1 MNRLFTAIIVLAA
14 VAGADAAERTIEQKR
29 AAAAAV
35 LGLDAQPARSA
46 ASGCIEP
53 LYAAR
58 NLTVMGVRGGGGF
71 AVVANDDGSAAVL
84 GYSREGFSGAMPCGL
99 RWWLEA
105 TDAALERGVVG
116 DVDADGLVQGGRVA
130 PKVGPLLTS
139 KWAQGEPFNGLCP
152 ALESGGHCVAGCV
165 PVAMAQVMRY
175 HRWPVRGTGTHEYL
189 LGTMPDGSEKWL
201 SADFGSTVYAW
212 DDMLDSYAPGAFS
225 EAQAAAVAELVYHC
239 GVGAEAGFGGEGTSA
254 NVTDGGYAMLTYL
267 GYNPDMAYLERSEHE
282 EDWMEMLIGEID
294 AGRPVIYDGRKL
306 NGGDFITADRHAF
319 VIDGYGDDGL
329 FHVNWGWGGMAD
341 GMYRLDYL
349 KPDEDEGYNYDQY
362 MLLGIAP
369 AGVDVPRRYLFS
381 NRRITIGI
389 NGIYGFLYGGIAQV
403 VNCSCRPLY
412 GRLSLVAEG
421 NGWFGELFSTDVS
434 GIRPLAG
441 FQLRNGQFDLPA
453 SMPDGDY
460 RIYAAFYDE
469 LHGEWVRVDYAP
481 NSTDEYV
488 VTKEGTTFTRYEGI
502 CTSAG
507 SAVAGGM
514 APDGEARVYD
524 MSGRLVMSAPAE
536 GFSADDIPGRGT
548 FIVSCGGTVRKV
560 AKP

>member
-1 MNRLFTAIIVLAA
+1 MNRLFTAIIVFAA

-35 LGLDAQPARSA
+35 LGLDVQPARSA
-46 ASGCIEP
+46 AAG
-53 LYAAR
+53 
-58 NLTVMGVRGGGGF
+58 
-71 AVVANDDGSAAVL
+71 L

-152 ALESGGHCVAGCV
+152 ALASGGHCVAGCV

-306 NGGDFITADRHAF
+306 NGGDFLTADRHAF

-329 FHVNWGWGGMAD
+329 FHVNWGW
-341 GMYRLDYL
+341 
-349 KPDEDEGYNYDQY
+349 
-362 MLLGIAP
+362 
-369 AGVDVPRRYLFS
+369 VPPGLPQARR
-381 NRRITIGI
+381 
-389 NGIYGFLYGGIAQV
+389 
-403 VNCSCRPLY
+403 
-412 GRLSLVAEG
+412 GRGL
-421 NGWFGELFSTDVS
+421 
-434 GIRPLAG
+434 
-441 FQLRNGQFDLPA
+441 QLRP
-453 SMPDGDY
+453 
-460 RIYAAFYDE
+460 I
-469 LHGEWVRVDYAP
+469 H
-481 NSTDEYV
+481 
-488 VTKEGTTFTRYEGI
+488 
-502 CTSAG
+502 
-507 SAVAGGM
+507 VAGHC
-514 APDGEARVYD
+514 A
-524 MSGRLVMSAPAE
+524 GR
-536 GFSADDIPGRGT
+536 R
-548 FIVSCGGTVRKV
+548 
-560 AKP
+560 

>member
-1 MNRLFTAIIVLAA
+1 
-14 VAGADAAERTIEQKR
+14 
-29 AAAAAV
+29 
-35 LGLDAQPARSA
+35 
-46 ASGCIEP
+46 
-53 LYAAR
+53 
-58 NLTVMGVRGGGGF
+58 
-71 AVVANDDGSAAVL
+71 
-84 GYSREGFSGAMPCGL
+84 
-99 RWWLEA
+99 
-105 TDAALERGVVG
+105 
-116 DVDADGLVQGGRVA
+116 
-130 PKVGPLLTS
+130 
-139 KWAQGEPFNGLCP
+139 
-152 ALESGGHCVAGCV
+152 
-165 PVAMAQVMRY
+165 
-175 HRWPVRGTGTHEYL
+175 
-189 LGTMPDGSEKWL
+189 
-201 SADFGSTVYAW
+201 
-212 DDMLDSYAPGAFS
+212 
-225 EAQAAAVAELVYHC
+225 
-239 GVGAEAGFGGEGTSA
+239 
-254 NVTDGGYAMLTYL
+254 
-267 GYNPDMAYLERSEHE
+267 
-282 EDWMEMLIGEID
+282 
-294 AGRPVIYDGRKL
+294 
-306 NGGDFITADRHAF
+306 
-319 VIDGYGDDGL
+319 
-329 FHVNWGWGGMAD
+329 
-341 GMYRLDYL
+341 
-349 KPDEDEGYNYDQY
+349 

-434 GIRPLAG
+434 GIRPLAV

-460 RIYAAFYDE
+460 RIYAAFYDD